1 MTNKIIKLALAITI
15 FGMAS
20 CSEVLV
26 EEPKSL
32 LTAKFLETPS
42 GVNAALS
49 SAYSDL
55 RYFYGGEGGMS
66 VTCAG
71 TDEWQKGPD
80 GNLVINTYGSSLAS
94 EGLMGNTWNWGYT
107 AINTTNAVIKYAEVS
122 GMPAAD
128 AKRVL
133 GEAKFLRAQW
143 YFTLVQLYGAL
154 PLSLDFISEPSTE
167 AYRDPVSDVYD
178 AIVSDLETAK
188 ADLPATTDEPGRATA
203 AAAYHLLSK
212 VYLTRATSVAKKT
225 TDYQSAYDNAM
236 YLIDNA
242 SSFNVE
248 LLKDFK
254 KVHEIANEHNKEI
267 LFTVERST
275 DELYNDL
282 KTTYKNNQSSFY
294 FRPNYSA
301 IVPGLIRTI
310 EYGRPWHR
318 VRPTNYLLEV
328 VFKDRIED
336 TRYGK
341 TFQTVWLVNDE
352 ASCTD
357 KSFKNGDI
365 ALWLPGTE
373 NYDSN
378 VKALKIFKPSQYYG
392 NVMAGGTTQTL
403 SVFPSLTKYDDN
415 QRPTIAD
422 ASVRP
427 HVVYRFAETY
437 LIAAE
442 AAMYLSK
449 AAESRALINVIRTR
463 GAYSADRSDGDNA
476 LAVQRVTNK
485 TPDMTNIDEGIS
497 FILDER
503 SRELCGE
510 YMRWYDLAR
519 TRTVDDQ
526 CQLLYRI
533 RNLVPEIPAK
543 TTIQDYHV
551 LRPIPQEQLDLTSNE
566 FLNNPG
572 YY

>member
-1 MTNKIIKLALAITI
+1 MTNKIIKLALALTV

-20 CSEVLV
+20 CSDVLV

-42 GVNAALS
+42 GVNAALN

-55 RYFYGGEGGMS
+55 RYFYGGEGGLS

-80 GNLVINTYGSSLAS
+80 GNLIINTYGTSLAS
-94 EGLMGNTWNWGYT
+94 EGLMGNTWSWGYT
-107 AINTTNAVIKYAEVS
+107 AINTTNAVIKYAEAS
-122 GMPAAD
+122 GMAEAD

-133 GEAKFLRAQW
+133 AEARFLRAQW

-167 AYRDPVSDVYD
+167 AYRDPVSDVYE

-188 ADLPATTDEPGRATA
+188 ADLPATTDQPGRATG

-212 VYLTRATSVAKKT
+212 VYLTRATSEAENAS
-225 TDYQSAYDNAM
+225 DYQSAYDNAK
-236 YLIDNA
+236 YLITNA
-242 SSFNVE
+242 SSFDVA
-248 LLKDFK
+248 LLKDFSDI
-254 KVHEIANEHNKEI
+254 HTPRNEHNSEI

-275 DELYNDL
+275 DELYSDYL
-282 KTTYKNNQSSFY
+282 TTYKNNQSSFF

-301 IVPGLIRTI
+301 IVNGLIRTI

-318 VRPTNYLLEV
+318 VRPTNYLLEK
-328 VFKDRIED
+328 VFEDRKED
-336 TRYGK
+336 TRYEK

-352 ASCTD
+352 GNCAD
-357 KSFKNGDI
+357 KSFKNGDT
-365 ALWLPGTE
+365 AMWLPGYET
-373 NYDSN
+373 YKAA
-378 VKALKIFKPSQYYG
+378 KALKIFTPSKYYNNPSLIDG
-392 NVMAGGTTQTL
+392 SLQTL
-403 SVFPSLTKYDDN
+403 SVFPSMRKYDDID
-415 QRPTIAD
+415 RPTIAD

-427 HVVYRFAETY
+427 FIVYRFAETY

-442 AAMYLSK
+442 AAMYLNK
-449 AAESRALINVIRTR
+449 ASESRELINEVRAR
-463 GAYSADRSDGDNA
+463 GAYKADRSDADNA
-476 LAVQRVTNK
+476 LAVQRVTGR
-485 TPDMTNIDEGIS
+485 TPQMTNIDEGIS

-519 TRTVDDQ
+519 TRTADGQ

-543 TTIQDYHV
+543 NTIQDYHV
-551 LRPIPQEQLDLTSNE
+551 LRPIPQSQLDLTSNE

-572 YY
+572 Y